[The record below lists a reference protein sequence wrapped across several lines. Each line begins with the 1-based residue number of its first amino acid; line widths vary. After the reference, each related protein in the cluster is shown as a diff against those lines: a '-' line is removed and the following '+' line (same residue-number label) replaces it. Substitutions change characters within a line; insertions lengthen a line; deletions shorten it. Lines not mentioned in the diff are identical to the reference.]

1 MLSTRSEQADP
12 NGLNSL
18 LTTRRFALGGI
29 PYTINFYLDHGEGS
43 SAVRNRIGR
52 VYNFSSA
59 IGADEDAHCTQC
71 LSQSRANVKAS
82 GSIPLTNLMIKKAQD
97 PDCPLF
103 SLKQEDTVEY
113 LKKHLNWEVTDVC
126 SDPILNLNPQIFLH
140 NTTDTY
146 INYQRSG
153 TVIQL
158 DPAKPFIE
166 VSVTIGTPDH
176 VDPLHVLS
184 EYHDYTIVSE
194 ITKDKVGGIGYVH
207 VAS

>member
-1 MLSTRSEQADP
+1 MLSTRSEQADQ
-12 NGLNSL
+12 NELNPL

-29 PYTINFYLDHGEGS
+29 PFTITFYLDHGEGS

-59 IGADEDAHCTQC
+59 IGIGDDAHCTQC
-71 LSQSRANVKAS
+71 LSQARANVKAS

-126 SDPILNLNPQIFLH
+126 SYPILNLKAQIFLH
-140 NTTDTY
+140 STTDTY
-146 INYQRSG
+146 MNCQRSG
-153 TVIQL
+153 QVVPL
-158 DPAKPFIE
+158 DPANPFIE
-166 VSVTIGTPDH
+166 VSVTIGTPEH
-176 VDPLHVLS
+176 VDFLHVLS
-184 EYHDYTIVSE
+184 AYHSYTIVSE

-207 VAS
+207 VAG